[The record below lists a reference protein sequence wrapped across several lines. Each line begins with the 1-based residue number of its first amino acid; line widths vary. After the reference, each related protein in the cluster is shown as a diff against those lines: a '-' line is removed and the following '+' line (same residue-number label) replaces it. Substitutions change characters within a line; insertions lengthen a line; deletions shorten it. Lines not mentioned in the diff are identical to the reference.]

1 MSFDWTQ
8 YKGNLSWLPE
18 RTIYITLHGSHAYG
32 TSTPES
38 DTDYRGIAI
47 APKDYYF
54 GYLKTFEQSVQNEPV
69 DLAIFEVRRF
79 FKLAAD
85 ANPNALEL
93 LYTDPSAHKVVTGPA
108 RVLLDN
114 RDLFLSRKCKHTFSG
129 YARSQLQRIRTHKA
143 WLNNPLTERPNR
155 AEFGLTDKPLLP
167 QDQLQAAMAAIT
179 KQLDRWSLDF
189 MDHLDRDLRIVI
201 VAKIAEYL
209 AEIGVSATEQFAA
222 AARLVGYEENFI
234 LMLDKERRY
243 NAKVQHYQQYQAWLK
258 TRNRARAELETKY
271 GFDSKHGA
279 HLVRLL
285 RACRELLTTG
295 QLIVQRPDADELKA
309 IRNGAMSYTELVEW
323 AERQDRE
330 LDELMIKSPL
340 PREPDRARLDRL
352 CFDLVSDALK

>member
-1 MSFDWTQ
+1 
-8 YKGNLSWLPE
+8 
-18 RTIYITLHGSHAYG
+18 
-32 TSTPES
+32 
-38 DTDYRGIAI
+38 
-47 APKDYYF
+47 
-54 GYLKTFEQSVQNEPV
+54 
-69 DLAIFEVRRF
+69 
-79 FKLAAD
+79 
-85 ANPNALEL
+85 
-93 LYTDPSAHKVVTGPA
+93 
-108 RVLLDN
+108 
-114 RDLFLSRKCKHTFSG
+114 
-129 YARSQLQRIRTHKA
+129 
-143 WLNNPLTERPNR
+143 
-155 AEFGLTDKPLLP
+155 
-167 QDQLQAAMAAIT
+167 
-179 KQLDRWSLDF
+179 